1 MYGDEMDGSPYGQ
14 EEMDGEEQY
23 DEMGQPMGYQEDM
36 YGEEQY
42 GDEEGQYAN

>member
-1 MYGDEMDGSPYGQ
+1 MDGSPDYGH

-23 DEMGQPMGYQEDM
+23 DEMGRPIVFQEDM

-42 GDEEGQYAN
+42 GDEEGHYAN